1 LDPPFLFDF
10 LDLDQDRQTVFP
22 RKEQKY
28 EEALMLFDWNDDQRA
43 NRKRFMLMLLMWL
56 ENGDA
61 EHRGLLGDYRS
72 EYDSETLAKIPKFR
86 RTFVLI

>member
-1 LDPPFLFDF
+1 
-10 LDLDQDRQTVFP
+10 LDLDQDQQTVFP

-28 EEALMLFDWNDDQRA
+28 EEALMLFDWNDDQKA

-61 EHRGLLGDYRS
+61 ERRGLLGDYRS